1 MVISIENVFTE
12 TRLDLPNKH
21 EGKVRDSYSLPKHQR
36 LMVTTDRLSAFD
48 QILGAVP
55 YKGQVLNQLSAWW
68 FAQTTDIIPNH
79 FLAMPDPNASIVKAA
94 KPFSVEVIVRGYISG
109 VTGTALWRRYELGE
123 RTIYGYQFPEGLHK
137 NQQLPEPIITPT
149 TKGGSTGHD
158 ERLTCA
164 EVVSQ
169 GLLDQASWD
178 SVQRAA
184 LALFKRGQELAA
196 RAGLL
201 LVDTKYEFGFDEH
214 ENIIL
219 IDEVHTPDSSR
230 FWIEKTYAQRIATGQ
245 EPDNFDKEFIRLAY
259 ANQGYKGDGIAPP
272 MPDSLWLAASERY
285 IEIYERLT
293 GETFVPGEYPVEPRL
308 EKNLQVAGIVGATR
322 RSPSPNDDDKPKEE
336 CGVLGIYSSKND
348 AARLA
353 YFGLYAL
360 QHRGQE
366 AAGIA
371 VSNGEN
377 IFKHKGLGLVSQVFN
392 EDDLS
397 HLPGYIAIGHTRYS
411 TTGASSLRNA
421 QPFLIDT
428 QYGSIAMAHN
438 GNLTNATQLREA
450 ILKRGVGLAMSSDS
464 GVMMMMLAGATGN
477 SWEERLQQIMP
488 QWQGA
493 YSLTFVMPDRLVAV
507 RDPWGFRPLSIG
519 KLSDGGYAIASETGA
534 LQTLGCQDIREVNPG
549 EIISITKEG
558 LKSIEGQAP
567 KAKLALCVFEQIYF
581 SRPDSVWDKMNVHQF
596 RQRLGE
602 VLADETKI
610 EADIVIPVPDSAIP
624 AAIGYARASGISYND
639 GFIKN
644 RYIGRT
650 FIQPTDSLRK
660 QGVALKFNALANNL
674 KGKRVIVIDDSIV
687 RGNTSGPLVKLLR
700 QAGASEVHMCITSPP
715 IKHPCFMGIDM
726 GTYDEL
732 IAHQMSLEKIRL
744 HIGSDTLHY
753 LSLEG
758 VERALASKTSYC
770 NACFTGNYPVKIY
783 PHPAPHKATQD
794 KGAN

>member
-1 MVISIENVFTE
+1 MLSNIFTE
-12 TRLDLPNKH
+12 TNLGLPNKQV
-21 EGKVRDSYSLPKHQR
+21 GKVRDSYALPKHQR

-68 FAQTTDIIPNH
+68 FEQTSHIIPNH
-79 FLAMPDPNASIVKAA
+79 FISMPDPNASVVRTA
-94 KPFSVEVIVRGYISG
+94 KPFAVEVIVRGYISG
-109 VTGTALWRRYELGE
+109 VTGTALWCRYELGE
-123 RTIYGYQFPEGLHK
+123 RNIYGYQFPEGLKK
-137 NQQLPEPIITPT
+137 NQKLPEPIITPT
-149 TKGGSTGHD
+149 TKGGPTGHD

-169 GLLDQASWD
+169 GLLDQKTWD
-178 SVQRAA
+178 TVQHAA
-184 LALFKRGQELAA
+184 LAIFKRGQELAA
-196 RAGLL
+196 KAGLL
-201 LVDTKYEFGFDEH
+201 LVDTKYEFGFDEDGR
-214 ENIIL
+214 IML

-230 FWIEKTYAQRIATGQ
+230 FWIEKTYAQRLAKGE
-245 EPDNFDKEFIRLAY
+245 EPENFDKEFIRLAY
-259 ANQGYKGDGIAPP
+259 VNQGYKGDGTPP
-272 MPDSLWLAASERY
+272 LMPDSLWEAASERY

-293 GETFVPGEYPVEPRL
+293 GEKFQPGQYPVEPRL
-308 EKNLQVAGIVGATR
+308 IENLNRRGILRT
-322 RSPSPNDDDKPKEE
+322 PLDKDDKPEEE
-336 CGVLGIYSSKND
+336 CGVLGVYSSKND

-377 IFKHKGLGLVSQVFN
+377 ILNHKGLGLVSQVFN
-392 EDDLS
+392 EDNLS
-397 HLPGYIAIGHTRYS
+397 HLPGFIAIGHTRYS

-428 QYGSIAMAHN
+428 QYGPIAMAHN
-438 GNLTNATQLREA
+438 GNLTNAAQLRNE

-464 GVMMMMLAGATGN
+464 GVMMMMLAGAKGDT
-477 SWEERLQQIMP
+477 WEARLQDIMP

-493 YSLTFVMPDRLVAV
+493 YSLTFVMPDRMIAV
-507 RDPWGFRPLSIG
+507 RDPWGFRPLSVG
-519 KLSDGGYAIASETGA
+519 LLSDGGYAVASETGA
-534 LQTLGCQDIREVNPG
+534 LQTLGCSDIREVKPG
-549 EIISITKEG
+549 EIISITKDG
-558 LKSIEGQAP
+558 LQRIQGQAAMP
-567 KAKLALCVFEQIYF
+567 KLALCVFEQIYF
-581 SRPDSVWDKMNVHQF
+581 SRPDSLWDNINVHQF

-602 VLADETKI
+602 VLADEAPI
-610 EADIVIPVPDSAIP
+610 AADIVIPVPDSAIP
-624 AAIGYARASGISYND
+624 AAIGYARVSGIPFND

-660 QGVALKFNALANNL
+660 QGVALKFNTLDNNI

-700 QAGASEVHMCITSPP
+700 QAGAKEVHMLITSPP

-726 GTYDEL
+726 GTYEEL
-732 IAHQMSLEKIRL
+732 IAHRMSVDEICEY
-744 HIGSDTLHY
+744 IGADTLHY
-753 LSLEG
+753 LSLDG
-758 VERALASKTSYC
+758 VKRALNSKTSYC
-770 NACFTGNYPVKIY
+770 AACFTGDYPVKIY
-783 PHPAPHKATQD
+783 PQTRADQTIPEEKMRQE
-794 KGAN
+794 

>member
-1 MVISIENVFTE
+1 MTSITDIFTE
-12 TRLDLPNKH
+12 TNLDLPNKQQ
-21 EGKVRDSYSLPKHQR
+21 GKVRDSYSLPKHQR

-68 FAQTTDIIPNH
+68 FAQTADIMANH
-79 FLAMPDPNASIVKAA
+79 FISMPDPNASIVRAA
-94 KPFSVEVIVRGYISG
+94 KPFTIEVIVRGYISG

-123 RTIYGYQFPEGLHK
+123 RTIYGYQFPEGLRK
-137 NQQLPEPIITPT
+137 NQKLPDPIITPT
-149 TKGGSTGHD
+149 TKGGPTGHD

-164 EVVSQ
+164 EVVSK
-169 GLLDQASWD
+169 GLLDQQSWD
-178 SVQRAA
+178 QVQGAA
-184 LALFKRGQELAA
+184 LAIFKRGQELAG

-201 LVDTKYEFGFDEH
+201 LVDTKYEFGFDE
-214 ENIIL
+214 NGKIII
-219 IDEVHTPDSSR
+219 IDELHTPDSSR
-230 FWIEKTYAQRIATGQ
+230 YWIEKTYAQRIEAGE
-245 EPDNFDKEFIRLAY
+245 EPENFDKEFIRLAY
-259 ANQGYKGDGIAPP
+259 ASQGYKGDGIAPP

-293 GETFVPGEYPVEPRL
+293 GEKFMPGEYPVEPRL
-308 EKNLQVAGIVGATR
+308 IKNLECRGILRMPTDAHK
-322 RSPSPNDDDKPKEE
+322 DDKPKEE

-371 VSNGEN
+371 VSDGEK
-377 IFKHKGLGLVSQVFN
+377 ILKHKGLGLVSQVFN
-392 EDDLS
+392 EDNLS
-397 HLPGYIAIGHTRYS
+397 HLPGFIAIGHTRYS

-428 QYGSIAMAHN
+428 QFGPLAMAHN
-438 GNLTNATQLREA
+438 GNLTNAAQLRDE
-450 ILKRGVGLAMSSDS
+450 ILKRGVGLAMTSDS
-464 GVMMMMLAGATGN
+464 GVMMMMLAGAIGN

-493 YSLTFVMPDRLVAV
+493 YSLTFVMPDRLIAV
-507 RDPWGFRPLSIG
+507 RDPWGFRPLSVG
-519 KLSDGGYAIASETGA
+519 KLSDGGYAVASETGA
-534 LQTLGCQDIREVNPG
+534 LQTLACHDIREINPG
-549 EIISITKEG
+549 EIISITKQG
-558 LKSIEGQAP
+558 LESIEGQAP
-567 KAKLALCVFEQIYF
+567 KTKSALCVFEQIYF

-602 VLADETKI
+602 VLAEETKI

-624 AAIGYARASGISYND
+624 AAIGYARTSGIPYND

-660 QGVALKFNALANNL
+660 QGVALKFNALASNL
-674 KGKRVIVIDDSIV
+674 EGKRVIVIDDSIV

-732 IAHQMSLEKIRL
+732 IAHKMTVEEIRQ
-744 HIGSDTLHY
+744 HIGCDTLHY

-758 VERALASKTSYC
+758 VERALDSKTNYC
-770 NACFTGNYPVKIY
+770 NACFTGNYPVPIY
-783 PHPAPHKATQD
+783 PQTQTIPEE
-794 KGAN
+794 KMRKE